1 MLPLAPLLS
10 QRTISQVLLKHLAKL
25 QARLVSCSTMCTWTL
40 RPLCCKPRMQIDSR
54 TTRALEVCSNVT
66 WRPAFK

>member
-25 QARLVSCSTMCTWTL
+25 QVRFASYGEGRISVAKSFVCCALSHSYSCRTSWASRMH
-40 RPLCCKPRMQIDSR
+40 CC
-54 TTRALEVCSNVT
+54 V
-66 WRPAFK
+66 

>member
-25 QARLVSCSTMCTWTL
+25 QVRLASYGGICSENL
-40 RPLCCKPRMQIDSR
+40 RFAVL
-54 TTRALEVCSNVT
+54 
-66 WRPAFK
+66 